1 MHMANA
7 CTGTTVL
14 SFPTPILSMNE
25 AFSLPRWRWIALL
38 SIAHRYEF
46 MDARARAIRE
56 IYDPIGKRDKA
67 RSGSNLDPD
76 SEPPD
81 YLTLISIAEEY
92 DVPLHQALPC
102 FVELV
107 MRKEPLTEV
116 EIADSS
122 PLTVHRLARAREEFL
137 CNPERPFDSRK
148 IAKHNRMGH
157 YIWSVGKKMMV

>member
-1 MHMANA
+1 MANA
-7 CTGTTVL
+7 CTGTVL
-14 SFPTPILSMNE
+14 SPTPILSMNE
-25 AFSLPRWRWIALL
+25 GFSLPQSRWIALL

-46 MDARARAIRE
+46 MDARARSILE

-67 RSGSNLDPD
+67 RAGSDLDQY

-81 YLTLISIAEEY
+81 YLTLISIAEKY
-92 DVPLHQALPC
+92 DVPFHQALPC

-107 MRKEPLTEV
+107 TRKEPLTEV

-137 CNPERPFDSRK
+137 CNIDRPFDSRN
-148 IAKHNRMGH
+148 IAKQIVWD
-157 YIWSVGKKMMV
+157 IWSVGKKMMV